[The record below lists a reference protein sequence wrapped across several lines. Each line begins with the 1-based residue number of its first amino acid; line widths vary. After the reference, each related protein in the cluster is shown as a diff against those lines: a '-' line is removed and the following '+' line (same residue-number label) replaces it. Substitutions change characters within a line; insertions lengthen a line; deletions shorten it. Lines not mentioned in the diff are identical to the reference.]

1 MAGGRSGEADI
12 RALLREMSAGSEEA
26 LDELIPLVYEE
37 LRAIAHRQVVLES
50 SPEALDSTS
59 LVHELYLRLVEICR
73 LEWRDRSHFF
83 AVASRLM
90 RRILI
95 DHARRRRRMKRG
107 GEKVRVPFLEGRAWI
122 NPDLDELLA
131 LDEALTRLEAVDERQ
146 CRVVECRYFMDLTVA
161 ETATTLGVSA
171 GTVKRDWRQA
181 RAWLAQALSDRSP
194 EERPVR

>member
-37 LRAIAHRQVVLES
+37 LRVIAHHHVALERS
-50 SPEALDSTS
+50 SEALDSTA

-73 LEWRDRSHFF
+73 LQWRDRSHFF

-95 DHARRRRRMKRG
+95 DHARRRRRSKRG
-107 GEKVRVPFLEGRAWI
+107 GENVRVPFLEGHAWI
-122 NPDLDELLA
+122 DPGLDELLA
-131 LDEALTRLEAVDERQ
+131 LDEALTRLEAIDQRQ
-146 CRVVECRYFMDLTVA
+146 CRVVECRYFMGLTVA
-161 ETATTLGVSA
+161 ETAATLGVSP

-181 RAWLAQALSDRSP
+181 RAWLAGQLSDR
-194 EERPVR
+194 PVP